1 MSEAENETLKL
12 TSLNA
17 LHRELGA
24 RMVAFAGHSLPV
36 QYAGGIIA
44 EHNHTR
50 AKASLFDVSHM
61 GQIVLGGSDALEE
74 LHRLVPGNIEG
85 LGEGRIRYTM
95 LTNAKGGIIDDLMVS
110 KDTDHLR
117 LVVNGSRVDVDL
129 AHLGDE
135 LGGDTTIDYRPE
147 RALVALQGPAAVTAL
162 SSLNVAIAEMSF
174 MSFIDTKLAGKPV
187 SISRCG
193 YTGEDGFEISAAVGD
208 MDELARIILDHAD
221 VEAAGLGARDSLRL
235 EAGLCLYGQ
244 DIDDTTSPI
253 EAGLHWTITK
263 KRLETGGF
271 LGANIIQNHAES
283 GTDRCLVGLV
293 PEGRALARPGGAILD
308 NDGVEIGIVTSG
320 GFGATFEGPMALGY
334 VPSTLSKA
342 NTKLKLQIRKSQVP
356 ATVTTLPFV
365 PHRYFQRT
373 NRS

>member
-1 MSEAENETLKL
+1 
-12 TSLNA
+12 
-17 LHRELGA
+17 
-24 RMVAFAGHSLPV
+24 
-36 QYAGGIIA
+36 
-44 EHNHTR
+44 
-50 AKASLFDVSHM
+50 
-61 GQIVLGGSDALEE
+61 
-74 LHRLVPGNIEG
+74 
-85 LGEGRIRYTM
+85 M

-117 LVVNGSRVDVDL
+117 LVVNGSRVHVDL

-147 RALVALQGPAAVTAL
+147 RALVALQGPAAVAAL

-271 LGANIIQNHAES
+271 LGANIIQNHAKS

-293 PEGRALARPGGAILD
+293 PEGRAPARAGVAILD
-308 NDGVEIGIVTSG
+308 SDGAEIGIVTSG
-320 GFGATFEGPMALGY
+320 GFGATLGGPMALGY

>member
-110 KDTDHLR
+110 KDTNHLR
-117 LVVNGSRVDVDL
+117 LVVNGSRVDADL

-147 RALVALQGPAAVTAL
+147 RALVALQGPAAATAL

-271 LGANIIQNHAES
+271 LGANIIQNHAKS

-293 PEGRALARPGGAILD
+293 PEGRALARPGVTILD
-308 NDGVEIGIVTSG
+308 NDGAKIGIVTSG
-320 GFGATFEGPMALGY
+320 GFGATFGGPMAIGY

>member
-1 MSEAENETLKL
+1 MSEAENEALKL

-61 GQIVLGGSDALEE
+61 GQIVLGGSDSLEE

-117 LVVNGSRVDVDL
+117 LLVNGSRVDVDL

-147 RALVALQGPAAVTAL
+147 RALVALQGPAAATAL

-308 NDGVEIGIVTSG
+308 NDGAEIGIVTSG

>member
-74 LHRLVPGNIEG
+74 LRRLVPGNIEG

-110 KDTDHLR
+110 KDTNHLR
-117 LVVNGSRVDVDL
+117 LVVNGSRVDADL

-147 RALVALQGPAAVTAL
+147 RALVALQGPAAATAL

-271 LGANIIQNHAES
+271 LGANIIQNHAKS

-293 PEGRALARPGGAILD
+293 PEGRALARPGVTILD
-308 NDGVEIGIVTSG
+308 NDGAKIGIVTSG
-320 GFGATFEGPMALGY
+320 GFGATFGGPMAIGY

>member
-61 GQIVLGGSDALEE
+61 GQIVLSGSDALEE
-74 LHRLVPGNIEG
+74 LQRLVPGNIGG

-147 RALVALQGPAAVTAL
+147 RALVALQGPAAVAAL

-208 MDELARIILDHAD
+208 IDELARIILDHAD

-293 PEGRALARPGGAILD
+293 PEGRAPARPGVAILD
-308 NDGVEIGIVTSG
+308 SDGVEIGIVTSG
-320 GFGATFEGPMALGY
+320 GFGATLEGPMALGY

>member
-110 KDTDHLR
+110 KDTGHLR
-117 LVVNGSRVDVDL
+117 LVVNGSRVDADL

-147 RALVALQGPAAVTAL
+147 RALVALQGPAAATAL

-244 DIDDTTSPI
+244 DINDTTSPI

-271 LGANIIQNHAES
+271 LGANTIQNHAES

-293 PEGRALARPGGAILD
+293 PEGRALARPGVTILD
-308 NDGVEIGIVTSG
+308 NDGAKIGIVTSG
-320 GFGATFEGPMALGY
+320 GFGATFGGPMAIGY

>member
-110 KDTDHLR
+110 KDTNHLR

-147 RALVALQGPAAVTAL
+147 RALVALQGPAAATAL

-293 PEGRALARPGGAILD
+293 PEGRAPARPGVAILD
-308 NDGVEIGIVTSG
+308 SDGVEIGIVTSG
-320 GFGATFEGPMALGY
+320 GFGATIEGPMALGY